1 MTKNKEQN
9 NKIENYFKKNN
20 TDEKLRIF
28 ANLIIDRIL
37 KEQASKYG
45 KLN

>member
-37 KEQASKYG
+37 EKQASKNG

>member
-1 MTKNKEQN
+1 MTNRKDKT
-9 NKIENYFKKNN
+9 NKIEEYFKKNN

-37 KEQASKYG
+37 KEQASNHG

>member
-1 MTKNKEQN
+1 MDKSKEQN
-9 NKIENYFKKNN
+9 NKIEEYFKKNN

-37 KEQASKYG
+37 EKQASKNG

>member
-9 NKIENYFKKNN
+9 NKIEEYFKKNN
-20 TDEKLRIF
+20 TDEKLKIF

-37 KEQASKYG
+37 EEQALKHG

>member
-9 NKIENYFKKNN
+9 NKIEEYFKKNN

-37 KEQASKYG
+37 EKQALKHG

>member
-1 MTKNKEQN
+1 MTKNIEQN
-9 NKIENYFKKNN
+9 NKIEDYFKKNN

-37 KEQASKYG
+37 EKQASKNG

>member
-9 NKIENYFKKNN
+9 NKIEEYFKKNN
-20 TDEKLRIF
+20 ADEKLRIF

-37 KEQASKYG
+37 EEQASKHG

>member
-1 MTKNKEQN
+1 MNKSKEQN
-9 NKIENYFKKNN
+9 NKIEEYFKKNN

-37 KEQASKYG
+37 EKQASKNG

>member
-1 MTKNKEQN
+1 MTNNKDQN
-9 NKIENYFKKNN
+9 NKIGEYFKKNN

-37 KEQASKYG
+37 KEQASKHG

>member
-9 NKIENYFKKNN
+9 NKIEEYFKKNN

-37 KEQASKYG
+37 EKQASKNG

>member
-9 NKIENYFKKNN
+9 NKIEDYFKKNN

-28 ANLIIDRIL
+28 ANLIIDKIL
-37 KEQASKYG
+37 EEQALKNG

>member
-1 MTKNKEQN
+1 MNKSKDQN
-9 NKIENYFKKNN
+9 NKVEEYFKKNN

-37 KEQASKYG
+37 KEQASKHG

>member
-1 MTKNKEQN
+1 MNKSKEQN
-9 NKIENYFKKNN
+9 NKIEEYFKKNN

-37 KEQASKYG
+37 KEQTLKNG